1 LIKALLV
8 DDEFPARGE
17 LRCLLEEI
25 GGVKVVGEC
34 EDGEEAV
41 EFVQDNEVD
50 VVFMDIKMSAKD
62 GVSAAWEMAGLPF
75 APKVVFVTGF
85 DDYAVKAFEL
95 NAADY
100 LIKPFSKTRL
110 EQTIC
115 KLRDYFGSKGAAR
128 PNDRRESG
136 VGCEIIT
143 LWSADRLVVVK
154 LQEVFYA
161 RVEKKGKV
169 SVCTEKG
176 VFSTSLTLR
185 EIARK
190 LTPPAFL
197 QTHKSFIVN
206 TKKIREII
214 PWFNKTYVLSLEGC
228 TGERIPVSRCYLK
241 QFKQSMGI

>member
-1 LIKALLV
+1 MIKALLV

-25 GGVKVVGEC
+25 GHVEVVGEC

-41 EFVQDNEVD
+41 DFVKENDVD
-50 VVFMDIKMSAKD
+50 VVFLDIKMSVKD
-62 GVSAAWEMAGLPF
+62 GVSAAWEVANLPS
-75 APKVVFVTGF
+75 PPRIVFVTGF

-95 NAADY
+95 NAVDY
-100 LIKPFSKTRL
+100 LVKPFSKTRL

-115 KLRDYFGSKGAAR
+115 KLHEFFGSSSALPGAEF
-128 PNDRRESG
+128 DSG
-136 VGCEIIT
+136 VGSEIIT

-154 LQEVFYA
+154 IPEVFYA

-169 SVCTEKG
+169 IVCTEKG
-176 VFSTSLTLR
+176 TFLTSFTLR

-190 LTPPAFL
+190 LAPPVFL

-228 TGERIPVSRCYLK
+228 AEEKIPVSRYYIK
-241 QFKQSMGI
+241 QFKKSMGI